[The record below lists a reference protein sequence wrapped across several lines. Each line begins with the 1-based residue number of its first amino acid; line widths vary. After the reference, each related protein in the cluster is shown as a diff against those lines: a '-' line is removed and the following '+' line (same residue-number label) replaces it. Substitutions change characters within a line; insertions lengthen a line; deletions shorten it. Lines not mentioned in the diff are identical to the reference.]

1 MPINAKYLY
10 CKCEFF
16 TCCLFVEE
24 KSISLLCEF
33 EIKTLAKDQRIRAN

>member
-1 MPINAKYLY
+1 MPNIYIVNVN
-10 CKCEFF
+10 FSHVV
-16 TCCLFVEE
+16 CLKEK